1 MVSVGY
7 TSLTCAAAAGCCVLA
22 VGCVEER
29 TLPDPA
35 PVVWVGERLE
45 LATNGEMRECG
56 GNREYLD
63 AFVGAAL
70 DDMGLETDTPIRYYL
85 LTSEELREASDG
97 WALLGARFASHNH
110 AYTNVAVDTHEL
122 VHALRHA
129 AIRYPL
135 PGATFFEEGLAV
147 MYQKDHRSLASDRDI
162 MAALEFN
169 RDLRAYIE
177 SEHYGVAGHF
187 TQFLSGEHGVEAVA
201 AYVGDQTGARNV
213 EDLEVLF
220 ADHFGEPL
228 AVAAQRYREEYPRC
242 RHLARTRHLV
252 ECSQPPMQPVDHAIN
267 VSYQLACDDP
277 DVLGPVD
284 GRMWR
289 SFTFDVPTT
298 KRYLLHNAAMPFDFT
313 LELVDCDRGCLGVD
327 LVTSGAG
334 TIYVSPD
341 LEPGRYL
348 VRLSREIESPGRVGV
363 SIGRFD

>member
-1 MVSVGY
+1 MGSVRH
-7 TSLTCAAAAGCCVLA
+7 TTLTCGAAAACCVLA

-45 LATNGEMRECG
+45 LATNGEMMECG

-85 LTSEELREASDG
+85 LTPEELREASDG
-97 WALLGARFASHNH
+97 WALLGARFASRNH

-122 VHALRHA
+122 VHAIRHA
-129 AIRYPL
+129 AIGYPL
-135 PGATFFEEGLAV
+135 PGVTFFEEGLAV
-147 MYQKDHRSLASDRDI
+147 MYQKDWESLGSSRDV
-162 MAALEFN
+162 MEALHATPG
-169 RDLRAYIE
+169 LREYMPF
-177 SEHYGVAGHF
+177 EHYGTAGHF

-201 AYVGDQTGARNV
+201 AYVGDQAGARNV

-220 ADHFGEPL
+220 ADRFGEPL
-228 AVAAQRYREEYPRC
+228 AVEAQRYREEYPRC
-242 RHLARTRHLV
+242 RHLARTRHVV
-252 ECSQPPMQPVDHAIN
+252 ECSQPPVQRGEHAIN
-267 VSYQLACDDP
+267 VSYELACDDP

-289 SFTFDVPTT
+289 SFTFDITT
-298 KRYLLHNAAMPFDFT
+298 AGGYSLMNGIMPFDFSI
-313 LELVDCDRGCLGVD
+313 ELVDCDRGCLGID
-327 LVTSGAG
+327 DWTDYGAFYW
-334 TIYVSPD
+334 TPH

-348 VRLSREIESPGRVGV
+348 VRLSREIDSPGRVGV
-363 SIGRFD
+363 SIGLFD